1 MKTLYLVI
9 WAQVFDILRRRI
21 HALLKNFKIMNSEA
35 DVLGL
40 LIARYIQALYLV
52 TKRSGASTTGDIAII
67 LSNQSRQDRLLS
79 RTHGQI

>member
-1 MKTLYLVI
+1 
-9 WAQVFDILRRRI
+9 
-21 HALLKNFKIMNSEA
+21 MNSEA
-35 DVLGL
+35 DVLSL

-52 TKRSGASTTGDIAII
+52 TKRSGASTTGDIAMI